1 MKPKDVCRFMASM
14 YVNFST
20 SRFDELSRNLEVPE
34 KPMAQM
40 SKGQQQRLRLAATMS
55 RDARLYLLDEPLAGI
70 DLVSRE
76 LIVKNLVSNWKEDST
91 ILISTHE
98 IKEIEGFF
106 DRGLYLRGGELVSD
120 VIAESLREYNQSMTD
135 HFIEINKAEA
145 NQ

>member
-1 MKPKDVCRFMASM
+1 MASM

-34 KPMAQM
+34 KPMAQCRKASSNAFAWPLPCLGM
-40 SKGQQQRLRLAATMS
+40 LVCISLMNLW
-55 RDARLYLLDEPLAGI
+55 LDR
-70 DLVSRE
+70 LVSRE